1 MPNKT
6 SLGVVAAS
14 TTLWILAGCA
24 TTPVPEVAAA
34 RALVTQAEQ
43 SDTTQYASADL
54 ESARSKLNQAA
65 GYEKAGKPVL
75 AEQLA
80 KESEAD
86 SEVAI
91 ARTRAI
97 KAETDLN
104 NVNAGTQTL
113 RNETQRQD
121 NSGTTT
127 VITPAGGTI
136 IAPAG
141 GAIVIPSDSTA
152 PQR

>member
-1 MPNKT
+1 MPNLT
-6 SLGVVAAS
+6 NLGLVAAS
-14 TTLWILAGCA
+14 TALLILAGCA

-43 SDTTQYASADL
+43 SDTTHFASADL

-86 SEVAI
+86 SEVAM

-97 KAETDLN
+97 KAENDLN
-104 NVNAGTQTL
+104 DVNAGTQTL
-113 RNETQRQD
+113 RSESRRHEGGD
-121 NSGTTT
+121 TTT
-127 VITPAGGTI
+127 VVV
-136 IAPAG
+136 PAG
-141 GAIVIPSDSTA
+141 GAVVIPSDSAA

>member
-1 MPNKT
+1 MPNLT
-6 SLGVVAAS
+6 NLGLVTAS
-14 TTLWILAGCA
+14 TALLILAGCA

-43 SDTTQYASADL
+43 SDTTQFASADL

-86 SEVAI
+86 SEVAM

-97 KAETDLN
+97 KAEKDLN
-104 NVNAGTQTL
+104 DVNAGTQTL
-113 RNETQRQD
+113 RSESRRNEGGD
-121 NSGTTT
+121 TTT
-127 VITPAGGTI
+127 VVV
-136 IAPAG
+136 PAG
-141 GAIVIPSDSTA
+141 GAVVIPSDSTA